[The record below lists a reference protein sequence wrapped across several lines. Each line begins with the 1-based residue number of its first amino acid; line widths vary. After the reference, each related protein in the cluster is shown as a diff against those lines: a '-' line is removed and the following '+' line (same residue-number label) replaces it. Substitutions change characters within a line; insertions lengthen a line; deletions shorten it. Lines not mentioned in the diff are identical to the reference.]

1 MFDKGVFKAAGNR
14 LCKLEQILLRQTQGG
29 NHFIIQR
36 MLHKTPDQRIAHSFQ
51 HNIMNIFQIAE
62 KLTTGDGKPMTTL
75 ITVIPGWTVEDIAN
89 KLVQQGVLKD
99 SAEFLELCRTG
110 KGLTDYT
117 YIQDELKTQGV
128 ADRKYL
134 LEGYLSPNTYEVYTN
149 ATPTEILK
157 KLLDQTDAVFSLEW
171 QERAD
176 ELNLT
181 IDQTLTLASLIE
193 KEAKTPDFAK
203 VSAVFHNRLKA
214 NMKLGSDVTI
224 HYITGERRMSLRNSD
239 LAINSPYNTYLYT
252 GLPLGPICNPSADAI
267 NAALYPDETFLAEKY
282 LYFCSKDPSTGEL
295 AFSKTQAEHAKGG
308 KLIPQIGDILF
319 LQGARQRE
327 TPSAGVGKRKV
338 FRNRHIRSGALH
350 RILKQDADLSC
361 PTVLRLVGNILPVE
375 ADVPLIRPKNARN
388 RAKQRAFACAVGTE
402 DGHKVPVAQGQINPI
417 QRCVLVYGSRR
428 KGFGK
433 PSNFKHGFF
442 PPCGCGVFAA
452 RFSP

>member
-1 MFDKGVFKAAGNR
+1 MARHPLEYDHETLRDERKYGFYWYSGLWHILRPLLIGLASLVLVFGLCSTVYGIIDQKFISPVDPADLTEVAFSVETGQSLTRVANNLADAGIIKNRSVFKYYCDFAG
-14 LCKLEQILLRQTQGG
+14 LGQK
-29 NHFIIQR
+29 IQAGDYQ
-36 MLHKTPDQRIAHSFQ
+36 LKKS
-51 HNIMNIFQIAE
+51 MNIFQIAE

-295 AFSKTQAEHAKGG
+295 AFSKTQAEH
-308 KLIPQIGDILF
+308 
-319 LQGARQRE
+319 
-327 TPSAGVGKRKV
+327 
-338 FRNRHIRSGALH
+338 
-350 RILKQDADLSC
+350 DAA
-361 PTVLRLVGNILPVE
+361 VAIY
-375 ADVPLIRPKNARN
+375 APLWKKFDQER
-388 RAKQRAFACAVGTE
+388 G
-402 DGHKVPVAQGQINPI
+402 I
-417 QRCVLVYGSRR
+417 Q
-428 KGFGK
+428 
-433 PSNFKHGFF
+433 
-442 PPCGCGVFAA
+442 
-452 RFSP
+452 